1 MPELIETRMT
11 GPSGPERENGPDRPK
26 RRADEQAGAVSIV
39 LATFNGERY
48 LEPLLDSL
56 EDQTISPRE
65 LVVGD
70 DGSQDRTTEILSEF
84 ARRAP
89 FPVTFTQNERRLGF
103 ADNFLALART
113 AVGPLLAFCDQDDVW
128 HPAKLERASAWFQD
142 PEVGLVLHRNLLV
155 DESLRWRGRRFPPIR
170 RTEVRGPRQVD
181 PWFPCPGM
189 AIVVRRSLIDLVTGR
204 VRPPSRDLDGH
215 PMDHDEWA
223 YLVSA
228 TLCSTVLLAEDLA
241 SYRQHF
247 QSYLGAPASG
257 LREQI
262 ERGLRYGA
270 HDYLRPRAEMYWA
283 LADFWDGF
291 AVDTG
296 RSRPLADRA
305 AASAAWYRRLAAS
318 QSARAS
324 IHDSRVGRANRA
336 LRLLRL
342 VATGVYRSAIAGGVG
357 ARALIG
363 DILELIGPAQAAP
376 IEISQDVAARILR
389 ARAAGSRPEAV
400 AEELSREKVPP
411 PYGRR
416 WSVAMVR
423 DLGFQHE
430 REVERA
436 AAATSAV
443 GASSRSIE
451 GPPRQDQE
459 RPSA

>member
-1 MPELIETRMT
+1 MPELIETRLT
-11 GPSGPERENGPDRPK
+11 GPSGTERENGHNRPE
-26 RRADEQAGAVSIV
+26 RTADEQASAVSIV
-39 LATFNGERY
+39 LATFNGERF
-48 LEPLLDSL
+48 LEPLLESL
-56 EDQTISPRE
+56 ADQTIAPRE

-70 DGSQDRTTEILSEF
+70 DGSQDRTPEIVSEF

-89 FPVTFTQNERRLGF
+89 FPVTFTQNEHRLGF
-103 ADNFLALART
+103 ADSFLALART

-128 HPAKLERASAWFQD
+128 HPAKLERASAWFHD

-155 DESLRWRGRRFPPIR
+155 DESLQSRGQRFPPIR
-170 RTEVRGPRQVD
+170 RTEIRGPRRVD

-189 AIVVRRSLIDLVTGR
+189 AIVVRRSLLDQVAGQA
-204 VRPPSRDLDGH
+204 RPPSRDLDGH

-228 TLCSTVLLAEDLA
+228 SLGSTVLLAEDLA

-247 QSYLGAPASG
+247 QSYLGAPAAG

-270 HDYLRPRAEMYWA
+270 RDYLRPRAEMYQA
-283 LADFWDGF
+283 LAEFWDAF
-291 AVDTG
+291 AHDTG
-296 RSRPLADRA
+296 RPRPVADRA

-324 IHDSRVGRANRA
+324 IHDTRVGRAKRALRA
-336 LRLLRL
+336 LRLI
-342 VATGVYRSAIAGGVG
+342 ATGVYRSPIAGGVG

-376 IEISQDVAARILR
+376 IEISRDVAARILR
-389 ARAAGSRPEAV
+389 ARAAGRRPEAV

-423 DLGFQHE
+423 DFAFQHE

-436 AAATSAV
+436 AATPSRV
-443 GASSRSIE
+443 GVASLSTD
-451 GPPRQDQE
+451 GPPGHNQE
-459 RPSA
+459 RPSS

>member
-1 MPELIETRMT
+1 MIPK
-11 GPSGPERENGPDRPK
+11 SG
-26 RRADEQAGAVSIV
+26 SCC
-39 LATFNGERY
+39 
-48 LEPLLDSL
+48 
-56 EDQTISPRE
+56 
-65 LVVGD
+65 
-70 DGSQDRTTEILSEF
+70 TEISWSMSRCDGAGSASRRSE
-84 ARRAP
+84 
-89 FPVTFTQNERRLGF
+89 
-103 ADNFLALART
+103 
-113 AVGPLLAFCDQDDVW
+113 
-128 HPAKLERASAWFQD
+128 
-142 PEVGLVLHRNLLV
+142 
-155 DESLRWRGRRFPPIR
+155 
-170 RTEVRGPRQVD
+170 GPRSEARA
-181 PWFPCPGM
+181 GST
-189 AIVVRRSLIDLVTGR
+189 RGSLAQAWPSSSGAPSSTR
-204 VRPPSRDLDGH
+204 SRDGYGH
-215 PMDHDEWA
+215 HRVTWT
-223 YLVSA
+223 A
-228 TLCSTVLLAEDLA
+228 TRWTMTNGHTSFRPRLCSTVLLAEDLA

-247 QSYLGAPASG
+247 QSYLGAPAAG

-270 HDYLRPRAEMYWA
+270 RDYLRPRAEMYRA

-296 RSRPLADRA
+296 RSRPVADRA

-324 IHDSRVGRANRA
+324 IHDARVGRAKRA
-336 LRLLRL
+336 LRALRL
-342 VATGVYRSAIAGGVG
+342 VATGVYRSPIAGGVG